1 MSKKI
6 KGLGDR
12 VAEFTEATGIKSFVE
27 KVSHITK
34 KPCNCDKR
42 QETLNEW
49 FPAKGMLKKD
59 EYNFL
64 VDFFKT
70 YNNTRLESYEQK
82 DMIYAI
88 YNRVNSSNQKPSNC
102 APCLAGIIQDLKQKL
117 QDYAA

>member
-12 VAEFTEATGIKSFVE
+12 VAEFTEATGIKTLVE
-27 KVSHITK
+27 KVSHLTK

-70 YNNTRLESYEQK
+70 YNNTRLESYEQR
-82 DMIYAI
+82 DTIFAI
-88 YNRVNSSNQKPSNC
+88 YNRVNISNQKPTNC
-102 APCLAGIIQDLKQKL
+102 APCLAGIIQNLKQKL